1 MTPSSDLQRPQST
14 AAESRRGSSTA
25 EKITELELEEF
36 FTAAEKDIQNKFSH
50 K

>member
-1 MTPSSDLQRPQST
+1 MTPSSDLRPQST
-14 AAESRRGSSTA
+14 AAEPRRGSSTA
-25 EKITELELEEF
+25 EKMPTELELEEF